1 MDATALPEVI
11 AAWAASKPKIKRMW
25 LADRADAVDVTL
37 EPQPVAD
44 SEESFA
50 VWIGN
55 CELWRSELQAR
66 IGRTFQLRW
75 FDADAAG
82 PMTGSVLVYESAP

>member
-1 MDATALPEVI
+1 MNATALPGTI
-11 AAWAASKPKIKRMW
+11 AAWAAGHPKIRRVW
-25 LADRADAVDVTL
+25 LADREEEVHVTL

-44 SEESFA
+44 SEETFA
-50 VWIGN
+50 VWICN

-66 IGRTFQLRW
+66 IGRTFELRS

-82 PMTGSVLVYESAP
+82 AMTGNVLVYESAP